1 MSSKP
6 LPPPPKMSGLT
17 TPAGANASMSSVFT
31 TPAGSSHITSRY
43 QTPGKSNNTS
53 IPSSSQKHQQSST
66 RGQSSTSKTRAGG
79 RAIIASS
86 YETYAPRSS
95 DQRARLARIA
105 ALTAGPCFDNLANEE
120 KQSDE
125 NDQSM
130 MVVTLAEAMCPPKS
144 SANEPNS
151 SANNSSSAVDQ
162 SIITQTL
169 HRTTLKTH
177 SLTTLIKHT
186 ASLRLALSA
195 SLNIT
200 NDVSARHADL
210 LRHSGEL
217 SAAAERLQHEE
228 QLLSKRAEE
237 IGMPLEHYD
246 AVDHIGQLVG
256 VLFKDGG
263 RVTVRGIAKLHVD
276 NDVEEFIQVL
286 ERIDN
291 AVEFFGGNGGGFEMF
306 GRPGS
311 NTSSANEGRGGRGR
325 GRGGRE
331 KLAKEQPYAPHASG
345 SAEYYRRA
353 CALQDAAL
361 ELLRVSVADRISATS
376 AQIQDALGLPKTPI
390 KADKL
395 EASLVYTRFHG
406 ISKRS
411 NALIGI
417 ARKRLDAL
425 GQDHASVSMAAASYE
440 DLLTLCRNTY
450 CGARETLLMSTVRT
464 HMDILRERHGLVGM
478 TRLASVFLIRLCTVE
493 TALYLDFFGDLDKR
507 RGAGRSRG
515 KNAAGEEKEDEDLEK
530 EPGSP
535 MSPQYKRMASSSTHP
550 AASALA
556 SQILSED
563 ATYRDAEFQSMLSSL
578 CSSLHRTLR
587 RGLVSVLDLDV
598 LCQVVSVLREE
609 RSAANASPTTLAA
622 ARAVSGVI
630 QDAQERLIFCA
641 NNALHKEVVRF
652 KPAVGDLNYPGKL
665 LGEKPKVAIII
676 EDDSKK
682 DSDDKEESEADKS
695 TTETAVEE
703 AKPDDA
709 VAAQLRIYESW
720 FPPMRSVLRILSK
733 IFRVVEP
740 RVFEDIALQSVQ
752 SCTKSLKDGSVSI
765 LRKSGMIHADLF
777 LVKHLLILRE
787 QLSPFDI
794 QLRSVERQLDFSEA
808 GKAVTRFLANRNR
821 RLFSMSTENAL
832 ITLLREG
839 VSVQESSVDSKRDL
853 EDCLRSACNDFI
865 EHTSSS
871 LLGPIA
877 GFVDQCKST
886 ATGGS
891 NDALANAPF
900 MSGALVKGVFSN
912 ALQNLDRELEN
923 VSKQMNL
930 YLENTA
936 TQGILLKPVVRKMT
950 RSLEEAKRFIGEAK
964 DEENGWDKEVRD
976 EVLKSLEEFELKV
989 KVATS
994 KK

>member
-1 MSSKP
+1 
-6 LPPPPKMSGLT
+6 
-17 TPAGANASMSSVFT
+17 
-31 TPAGSSHITSRY
+31 
-43 QTPGKSNNTS
+43 
-53 IPSSSQKHQQSST
+53 
-66 RGQSSTSKTRAGG
+66 
-79 RAIIASS
+79 
-86 YETYAPRSS
+86 
-95 DQRARLARIA
+95 
-105 ALTAGPCFDNLANEE
+105 
-120 KQSDE
+120 
-125 NDQSM
+125 
-130 MVVTLAEAMCPPKS
+130 
-144 SANEPNS
+144 
-151 SANNSSSAVDQ
+151 
-162 SIITQTL
+162 
-169 HRTTLKTH
+169 
-177 SLTTLIKHT
+177 
-186 ASLRLALSA
+186 
-195 SLNIT
+195 
-200 NDVSARHADL
+200 
-210 LRHSGEL
+210 
-217 SAAAERLQHEE
+217 
-228 QLLSKRAEE
+228 
-237 IGMPLEHYD
+237 MPLKHYD
-246 AVDHIGQLVG
+246 AVDHIGFLVG
-256 VLFKDGG
+256 VLFKEGG
-263 RVTVRGIAKLHVD
+263 RVIVRGIAKLHVD
-276 NDVEEFIQVL
+276 NIDEFVEVL
-286 ERIDN
+286 GQIDD
-291 AVEFFGGNGGGFEMF
+291 AVEFFGDSGGGAEVF

-311 NTSSANEGRGGRGR
+311 STGRDAASGGGR
-325 GRGGRE
+325 RE
-331 KLAKEQPYAPHASG
+331 KLAKEQAFESTASG

-361 ELLRVSVADRISATS
+361 ELLRVGVADRVSQTS
-376 AQIQDALGLPKTPI
+376 AQIQDALLLPKRPI
-390 KADKL
+390 AADKL

-411 NALIGI
+411 NALISI

-425 GQDHASVSMAAASYE
+425 GNGSVAAASYE
-440 DLLTLCRNTY
+440 DLLMLCRNTY
-450 CGARETLLMSTVRT
+450 CGGRETLLTSTVRT

-493 TALYLDFFGDLDKR
+493 TALYLDFFGDPDKR
-507 RGAGRSRG
+507 RYPRKKTKGALSQVDEEE
-515 KNAAGEEKEDEDLEK
+515 NDAATEEKEGEESNK
-530 EPGSP
+530 GQQSP
-535 MSPQYKRMASSSTHP
+535 PQSPQFKRMGSSSTHP
-550 AASALA
+550 AAAALA

-563 ATYRDAEFQSMLSSL
+563 ATYRDAEFQSMLGAL
-578 CSSLHRTLR
+578 CSALHRTIR

-609 RSAANASPTTLAA
+609 RSAANSSPTTLAA

-641 NNALHKEVVRF
+641 NNALHKEVARF
-652 KPAVGDLNYPGKL
+652 KPTARDLNYPGKL
-665 LGEKPKVAIII
+665 LGEEPKVAIII
-676 EDDSKK
+676 EDEGATKSADEE
-682 DSDDKEESEADKS
+682 DEAKEAEADTKDF
-695 TTETAVEE
+695 
-703 AKPDDA
+703 KPEDA
-709 VAAQLRIYESW
+709 VAAQLRVYESW

-752 SCTKSLKDGSVSI
+752 SCTKSLKDGSVHI
-765 LRKSGMIHADLF
+765 LRKSGQIHADLF

-877 GFVDQCKST
+877 GFVDQCKNTAVGST
-886 ATGGS
+886 AGS
-891 NDALANAPF
+891 SAAALAKAPF
-900 MSGALVKGVFSN
+900 MNGVLVKGVFAN
-912 ALQNLDRELEN
+912 ALQNLDGELDN

-950 RSLEEAKRFIGEAK
+950 RTLEEAKRFIGEVPG
-964 DEENGWDKEVRD
+964 EENGWDAEVRA
-976 EVLKSLEEFELKV
+976 EVLKSVEEYESKV
-989 KVATS
+989 KVASS